1 MDEIAGRVRASTEKG
16 FTIPEVIAASAV
28 TAVTVSLGLAAYT
41 GISNTIYLSQAREAV
56 FNVIENDIE
65 KIGLTA
71 IRADRTVSNGLVDY
85 NINASKCA
93 QYGGN
98 MGISG
103 GVVNASGSSAK
114 VLEGRRIKVN
124 RVVTAVAPQ
133 LSSGVVS
140 NRGLARI
147 DYYVSGLSM
156 GLDSSLSSRSDAT
169 SQLVVSHTIMPE
181 GYSRC

>member
-1 MDEIAGRVRASTEKG
+1 MKSRTTGG

-41 GISNTIYLSQAREAV
+41 GISNTIYVSQAREAV

-65 KIGLTA
+65 KIGLAA

-85 NINASKCA
+85 NVTASKCA
-93 QYGGN
+93 QYGGH
-98 MGISG
+98 MGLSSG
-103 GVVNASGSSAK
+103 SVDASGATAK
-114 VLEGRRIKVN
+114 ILEGRKISVE
-124 RVVTAVAPQ
+124 RVVSAVAPQ
-133 LSSGVVS
+133 LGSGVVS

-156 GLDSSLSSRSDAT
+156 GLSGSLSSRSNAT
-169 SQLVVSHTIMPE
+169 RQLVVSHTIMPE